1 MRRQSDVGYLPAA
14 DDGPLVAGGLIRW
27 DLLGASWRL
36 IFFINLLLGAAA
48 ITAGLR
54 YLPADGPATLRRL
67 DGRGV
72 AISAAAV
79 PTRLPADPG
88 PPGWLAMVDVRPPRG
103 TGLFARHERRSAAP
117 LIEPALLRRRTYLA
131 GSAVA
136 LAFFAASAG
145 IMLVLSSTP
154 STASDTA
161 PSVPGPMLTPAAAG
175 NVTGAL
181 AAMRLTRR
189 LDGRATIQVNLA
201 VAAAGLARITSPAGS
216 RPGGLILAGP
226 ILALG
231 FGLGGT
237 SPLSSP
243 PSSRALRPPRPT
255 APQDPSAPSS
265 NSPDRSE
272 SPPSRP
278 STPPPATPPA
288 AAWSSPPSPPS
299 ASSSPEPCSPFPAT
313 SPPHRRRRPARSELT
328 RATAGI
334 LPANIRPRPS
344 SS

>member
-145 IMLVLSSTP
+145 IMLVLSFTL

-181 AAMRLTRR
+181 AAMRLYTPPRRTGDHPGQPGRRRSLPRQDHLTRR
-189 LDGRATIQVNLA
+189 VTARRAHPGRPYPGARLRARRNIAPLPHHPRGHYARRGRQRLRIPRRHPATR
-201 VAAAGLARITSPAGS
+201 RIDRSRHHRDPLHRHQPPRLPSPAYH
-216 RPGGLILAGP
+216 RP
-226 ILALG
+226 
-231 FGLGGT
+231 
-237 SPLSSP
+237 
-243 PSSRALRPPRPT
+243 R
-255 APQDPSAPSS
+255 
-265 NSPDRSE
+265 
-272 SPPSRP
+272 
-278 STPPPATPPA
+278 
-288 AAWSSPPSPPS
+288 
-299 ASSSPEPCSPFPAT
+299 
-313 SPPHRRRRPARSELT
+313 HRRRPRHRSRAHPFLPPARRT
-328 RATAGI
+328 DDGDQ
-334 LPANIRPRPS
+334 PAAS
-344 SS
+344 